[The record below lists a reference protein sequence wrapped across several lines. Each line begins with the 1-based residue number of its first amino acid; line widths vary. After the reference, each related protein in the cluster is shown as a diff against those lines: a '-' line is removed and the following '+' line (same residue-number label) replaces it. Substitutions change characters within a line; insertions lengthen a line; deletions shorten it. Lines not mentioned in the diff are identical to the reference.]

1 MFVLIALPIIIYF
14 LWPSD
19 EYRIRKLIKEG
30 ASAVERED
38 LEGLMSKVSFN
49 YRDEYG
55 LSYLLLKDVIKREFG
70 YYSDIDVEYENIEVE
85 VDKDKATAT
94 LDLMVLASAGSERG
108 YIFGDL
114 REPLRLKLELEKGSM
129 RKWLVLNSSGLEG
142 YKGGS
147 L

>member
-1 MFVLIALPIIIYF
+1 MFLLMALPVAIY

-19 EYRIRKLIKEG
+19 ETRIRKLIKEG
-30 ASAVERED
+30 ALVVERED
-38 LEGLMSKVSFN
+38 LDGLMSKVSFN

-70 YYSDIDVEYENIEVE
+70 YYSDIDVEYENLAVR
-85 VDKDKATAT
+85 VDKDRATAT
-94 LDLMVLASAGSERG
+94 LDLRVLASTGTLRG

-129 RKWLVLNSSGLEG
+129 RKWLVLNSSGFEG